1 MSPEETHGVV
11 TAGGLV
17 ENEPP
22 ADRGVTPPLD
32 PEGVAHTHKKNITI
46 MSYSNLLY
54 HIIFRPYDGES
65 VLTDEH
71 SEVLYSYIQGFIVN
85 KKCKL
90 YAIGGMPNHIH
101 ILLDI
106 HPTIAVS
113 DFVRMLKNSLGNYIK
128 GNAEQYPKFNGWARS
143 YAVFTYSKKEFEVV
157 KNYILRQKEHHKKL
171 TFADELRAFLRAEGV
186 EFDEKYFLKD

>member
-1 MSPEETHGVV
+1 
-11 TAGGLV
+11 
-17 ENEPP
+17 
-22 ADRGVTPPLD
+22 
-32 PEGVAHTHKKNITI
+32 

-54 HIIFRPYDGES
+54 HIIFRPYGGES

-71 SEVLYSYIQGFIVN
+71 SESLYSYIQGFIVN

-128 GNAEQYPKFNGWARS
+128 SNAEQYPKFNGWARS

-186 EFDEKYFLKD
+186 EFDEEYFLKD

>member
-1 MSPEETHGVV
+1 MVSLKRATCGEEEPSSS
-11 TAGGLV
+11 APNGGTYV
-17 ENEPP
+17 
-22 ADRGVTPPLD
+22 
-32 PEGVAHTHKKNITI
+32 HTQKITI

-54 HIIFRPYDGES
+54 HIIFRPYGGES

-71 SEVLYSYIQGFIVN
+71 SDSLYSYIQGFIVN

-113 DFVRMLKNSLGNYIK
+113 DFVRVLKTSVGNYIK
-128 GNAEQYPKFNGWARS
+128 DHVEQYPKFNGWARS
-143 YAVFTYSKKEFEVV
+143 YAVFTYSKKEFDVV
-157 KNYILRQKEHHKKL
+157 KNYILRQKEHHKKI